1 MAAFT
6 TIAAATVAVGS
17 SVAKGIFAGDAAK
30 TAARQAG
37 RFELEKKQLE
47 EESIAKLEQNF
58 LDEVRV
64 ATDIYDR
71 KLQQD
76 NVTGATIIEA
86 AQEGDQ
92 RGVAATAGKVKAA
105 TDLQTDKTA
114 EKFADQ
120 KLNIDLARAAADEK
134 SAEEIAA
141 LMDDRAA
148 AAGVKADALNKQ
160 AADLRGQ
167 ATSSFLDAGVSAL
180 QIGIGAFGGMAGGKN
195 AQGKAADALAE
206 SSGMSRAEMSRA
218 DALKQVAGLSRNELR
233 NIRKTGVMPTVTPTT
248 TTTSAAAPTTT
259 SSASLP
265 SVGGI
270 PNLNMNSLMEQYFQT
285 PEGKAFSLMEQYFQT
300 PEGKAFLQEQQQK
313 EAGALADFNKI
324 LGGYGDFNSF
334 GNLLSQFT
342 N

>member
-47 EESIAKLEQNF
+47 EESIARLEQNF

-105 TDLQTDKTA
+105 TDMQTDKTA

-120 KLNIDLARAAADEK
+120 KLQIDLARGAADEK

-148 AAGVKADALNKQ
+148 AAGVKADALNQQ
-160 AADLRGQ
+160 ADDLKGK
-167 ATSSFLDAGVSAL
+167 ATGAFLDAGVSAL
-180 QIGIGAFGGMAGGKN
+180 QIGIGAFGGMAGGMN
-195 AQGKAADALAE
+195 AQGKAADALSE
-206 SSGMSRAEMSRA
+206 KSGMSRA
-218 DALKQVAGLSRNELR
+218 DALKQVDGLSRNELR
-233 NIRKTGVMPTVTPTT
+233 NIRETGVMPTVTPISTT
-248 TTTSAAAPTTT
+248 TPTTAT
-259 SSASLP
+259 TTATSLP

-270 PNLNMNSLMEQYFQT
+270 QNLDMNSLMEQYFQT
-285 PEGKAFSLMEQYFQT
+285 PEGKLY
-300 PEGKAFLQEQQQK
+300 LQQRQQK
-313 EAGALADFNKI
+313 EAGALEDFNKV
-324 LGGYGDFNSF
+324 LSGFGDFNSF
-334 GNLLSQFT
+334 SNLLTQFT
-342 N
+342 K

>member
-17 SVAKGIFAGDAAK
+17 QVAKGIFAGDAAK

-37 RFELEKKQLE
+37 RFEIEKERLQ

-105 TDLQTDKTA
+105 TDMQTDKTA

-148 AAGVKADALNKQ
+148 AAGVKADALNQQ
-160 AADLRGQ
+160 ADDLSGQ
-167 ATSSFLDAGVSAL
+167 STDSFLSAGVSAL
-180 QIGIGAFGGMAGGKN
+180 QFGIGAFGGLGGGKN
-195 AQGKAADALAE
+195 MQGKAADSLVA
-206 SSGMSRAEMSRA
+206 SGEFSDRAE
-218 DALKQVAGLSRNELR
+218 ALKSLDGLSRKNLR
-233 NIRKTGVMPTVTPTT
+233 KVIETGRPYATPVSTLKPEGISTTGVSDLLGAVGAGLAGKTATPTA
-248 TTTSAAAPTTT
+248 TSTGT
-259 SSASLP
+259 STDAEGAGQMINMASLLQAYA
-265 SVGGI
+265 
-270 PNLNMNSLMEQYFQT
+270 NT
-285 PEGKAFSLMEQYFQT
+285 PEGKKL
-300 PEGKAFLQEQQQK
+300 LEQQNR
-313 EAGALADFNKI
+313 DMF
-324 LGGYGDFNSF
+324 SF
-334 GNLLSQFT
+334 GQLKANFENPFGDLTSILEQ
-342 N
+342 

>member
-206 SSGMSRAEMSRA
+206 SSGMSRA

-285 PEGKAFSLMEQYFQT
+285 PEGKAF
-300 PEGKAFLQEQQQK
+300 LQEQQQK

>member
-47 EESIAKLEQNF
+47 EESIARLEQNF

-120 KLNIDLARAAADEK
+120 KLTIDLARASADEK
-134 SAEEIAA
+134 SSEEIAA

-160 AADLRGQ
+160 ADDLKGQ

-195 AQGKAADALAE
+195 AQGKAADALVDK
-206 SSGMSRAEMSRA
+206 SGGALSRTA
-218 DALKQVAGLSRNELR
+218 ALDQVKGLSRNELR
-233 NIRKTGVMPTVTPTT
+233 SIRKTGAMPTLAPTT
-248 TTTSAAAPTTT
+248 SAAPTTT
-259 SSASLP
+259 SATSLP

-270 PNLNMNSLMEQYFQT
+270 PNLDMNSLMQQYLQT
-285 PEGKAFSLMEQYFQT
+285 PEGKAY
-300 PEGKAFLQEQQQK
+300 LQEQQQK
-313 EAGALADFNKI
+313 ESGAIADFNKI

>member
-105 TDLQTDKTA
+105 TDMQTDKTA

-120 KLNIDLARAAADEK
+120 KLNIDLARASADEK
-134 SAEEIAA
+134 SAEDIAA

-148 AAGVKADALNKQ
+148 AAGVKADALNQQ
-160 AADLRGQ
+160 AADLKGQ

-195 AQGKAADALAE
+195 AQGKAADALAK
-206 SSGMSRAEMSRA
+206 SSGISRA

-233 NIRKTGVMPTVTPTT
+233 NIRKTGVIPTVTPTSAT
-248 TTTSAAAPTTT
+248 TPTVAPNTAT
-259 SSASLP
+259 SLP
-265 SVGGI
+265 SIGGF
-270 PNLNMNSLMEQYFQT
+270 PNPAQMNSLMEQYLQT
-285 PEGKAFSLMEQYFQT
+285 PEGKAY
-300 PEGKAFLQEQQQK
+300 LQEQQQK

-334 GNLLSQFT
+334 GNLLSQFAR
-342 N
+342 

>member
-105 TDLQTDKTA
+105 TDMQTDKTA

-134 SAEEIAA
+134 SAEDIAA

-148 AAGVKADALNKQ
+148 AAGVKADALNQQ
-160 AADLRGQ
+160 AADLKGQ

-195 AQGKAADALAE
+195 AQGKAADALAK
-206 SSGMSRAEMSRA
+206 SSGISRA

-233 NIRKTGVMPTVTPTT
+233 NIRKTGVIPTVTPTSAT
-248 TTTSAAAPTTT
+248 TPTVAPNTAT
-259 SSASLP
+259 SLP
-265 SVGGI
+265 SIGGF
-270 PNLNMNSLMEQYFQT
+270 PNPAQMNSLMEQYLQT
-285 PEGKAFSLMEQYFQT
+285 PEGKAY
-300 PEGKAFLQEQQQK
+300 LQEQQQK

-334 GNLLSQFT
+334 GNLLSQFAR
-342 N
+342 

>member
-105 TDLQTDKTA
+105 TDMQTDKTA

-148 AAGVKADALNKQ
+148 AAGVKADALNQQ
-160 AADLRGQ
+160 AADLKGQ

-195 AQGKAADALAE
+195 AQGKAADALSK
-206 SSGMSRAEMSRA
+206 SSGISRS

-233 NIRKTGVMPTVTPTT
+233 NIRKTGVMPTVTPTSAT
-248 TTTSAAAPTTT
+248 TPTVAPTSAT
-259 SSASLP
+259 SLP

-270 PNLNMNSLMEQYFQT
+270 PNLDMNSLMQQYLQT
-285 PEGKAFSLMEQYFQT
+285 PEGKAY
-300 PEGKAFLQEQQQK
+300 LQEQQQIGS
-313 EAGALADFNKI
+313 GALADFNKI

>member
-206 SSGMSRAEMSRA
+206 SSGMSRA

-233 NIRKTGVMPTVTPTT
+233 NIRKTGSMPTVSPTT
-248 TTTSAAAPTTT
+248 TTTTTSVAAPTTT

-270 PNLNMNSLMEQYFQT
+270 PNLNMN
-285 PEGKAFSLMEQYFQT
+285 SLMEQYFQT

>member
-134 SAEEIAA
+134 SSEEIAA

-148 AAGVKADALNKQ
+148 AAGVKADALNQQ
-160 AADLRGQ
+160 AADLSGQ

-195 AQGKAADALAE
+195 AQGKAADALAK
-206 SSGMSRAEMSRA
+206 SSGMSRA
-218 DALKQVAGLSRNELR
+218 DALKQVSGLSRNELR
-233 NIRKTGVMPTVTPTT
+233 NIKKTGVMPTVTPTSATTPTVST
-248 TTTSAAAPTTT
+248 TTAT
-259 SSASLP
+259 SLP

-270 PNLNMNSLMEQYFQT
+270 PNLDMNSLMGQYLQT
-285 PEGKAFSLMEQYFQT
+285 PEGKAY
-300 PEGKAFLQEQQQK
+300 LQEQQQK

>member
-105 TDLQTDKTA
+105 TDMQTDKTA

-134 SAEEIAA
+134 SAEDIAA

-148 AAGVKADALNKQ
+148 AAGVKADALNQQ
-160 AADLRGQ
+160 ADDLKGQ

-195 AQGKAADALAE
+195 AQGKAADALAQ
-206 SSGMSRAEMSRA
+206 SSGMSRA
-218 DALKQVAGLSRNELR
+218 DALNQVAGLSRNELR
-233 NIRKTGVMPTVTPTT
+233 NIRKTGVMPTVTPTSAT
-248 TTTSAAAPTTT
+248 TTTTTPTTAT
-259 SSASLP
+259 SLP

-270 PNLNMNSLMEQYFQT
+270 GNLDMNSLMEQYFQT
-285 PEGKAFSLMEQYFQT
+285 PEGKAF
-300 PEGKAFLQEQQQK
+300 LQGQQQQ

>member
-105 TDLQTDKTA
+105 TDMQTDKTA

-134 SAEEIAA
+134 SAEEISA

-148 AAGVKADALNKQ
+148 AAGVKADALNQQ
-160 AADLRGQ
+160 AADLSGQ

-195 AQGKAADALAE
+195 AQGKAADALAN
-206 SSGMSRAEMSRA
+206 SSGMSRT
-218 DALKQVAGLSRNELR
+218 DALNQVAGLSRNELR
-233 NIRKTGVMPTVTPTT
+233 NIRKTGVMPTVTPTST
-248 TTTSAAAPTTT
+248 TAPTTAT
-259 SSASLP
+259 SLS
-265 SVGGI
+265 SVGGVQ
-270 PNLNMNSLMEQYFQT
+270 NLDMNSLMQQYLQT
-285 PEGKAFSLMEQYFQT
+285 PEGNAY
-300 PEGKAFLQEQQQK
+300 LQEQQQK

-324 LGGYGDFNSF
+324 LSGYGDFNSF

>member
-6 TIAAATVAVGS
+6 TIAAATVTVGS
-17 SVAKGIFAGDAAK
+17 QVAKGIFAGDAAK

-37 RFELEKKQLE
+37 RFELEKERLQ

-76 NVTGATIIEA
+76 NITGATIIEA

-105 TDLQTDKTA
+105 TDMQTDKTA

-120 KLNIDLARAAADEK
+120 KLNIDLARAQADEK

-148 AAGVKADALNKQ
+148 AAGVKADALNQQ
-160 AADLRGQ
+160 ADDLSGQ
-167 ATSSFLDAGVSAL
+167 ATDSFLSAGVSAL
-180 QIGIGAFGGMAGGKN
+180 QFGIGAFGGLGGGKN
-195 AQGKAADALAE
+195 MQGKAADSLVA
-206 SSGMSRAEMSRA
+206 SGEFADRAE
-218 DALKQVAGLSRNELR
+218 ALKSLDGLSRKNLR
-233 NIRKTGVMPTVTPTT
+233 QVIETGRPYATPVSTLKPKGISTGVSDLLGAVGAGLAGKTATPTA
-248 TTTSAAAPTTT
+248 TSTGT
-259 SSASLP
+259 STDAEGAGQMINMSSL
-265 SVGGI
+265 
-270 PNLNMNSLMEQYFQT
+270 LQAYAQT
-285 PEGKAFSLMEQYFQT
+285 PEGKKL
-300 PEGKAFLQEQQQK
+300 LEQQNEDMLSFGQLK
-313 EAGALADFNKI
+313 DKFENPFGDLTSI
-324 LGGYGDFNSF
+324 LG
-334 GNLLSQFT
+334 Q
-342 N
+342 

>member
-134 SAEEIAA
+134 SSEEIAA

-148 AAGVKADALNKQ
+148 AAGVKADALNQQ

-195 AQGKAADALAE
+195 AQGKAADALAK
-206 SSGMSRAEMSRA
+206 SSGMSRA

-233 NIRKTGVMPTVTPTT
+233 NIRKTGVMPTVTPTSVT
-248 TTTSAAAPTTT
+248 TPTVEPTTAT
-259 SSASLP
+259 SLP

-270 PNLNMNSLMEQYFQT
+270 PNLNINSLMEQYLQT
-285 PEGKAFSLMEQYFQT
+285 PEGQAY
-300 PEGKAFLQEQQQK
+300 LQEQQQK

>member
-120 KLNIDLARAAADEK
+120 KLEIDLARAAADEK
-134 SAEEIAA
+134 SAEDIAA

-148 AAGVKADALNKQ
+148 AAGVKADALNQQ

-206 SSGMSRAEMSRA
+206 SSGMSRA

-233 NIRKTGVMPTVTPTT
+233 NIRKTGSMPTVSPTT

-270 PNLNMNSLMEQYFQT
+270 PNLNMN
-285 PEGKAFSLMEQYFQT
+285 SLMEQYFQT

>member
-134 SAEEIAA
+134 SSEEIAA

-148 AAGVKADALNKQ
+148 AAGVKADALNQQ
-160 AADLRGQ
+160 AADLSGQ

-195 AQGKAADALAE
+195 AQGKAADALAK
-206 SSGMSRAEMSRA
+206 SSGVSRA

-233 NIRKTGVMPTVTPTT
+233 NIRKTGVMPTVTPTSAT
-248 TTTSAAAPTTT
+248 TPTVAPNTAT
-259 SSASLP
+259 SLP
-265 SVGGI
+265 SIGGL
-270 PNLNMNSLMEQYFQT
+270 PNPAQINSLMEQYLQT
-285 PEGKAFSLMEQYFQT
+285 PEGKAY
-300 PEGKAFLQEQQQK
+300 LQEQQQK
-313 EAGALADFNKI
+313 EGGALADFNKI

>member
-105 TDLQTDKTA
+105 TDMQTDKTA

-120 KLNIDLARAAADEK
+120 KLNIDLARASADEK

-148 AAGVKADALNKQ
+148 AAGVKADALNQQ
-160 AADLRGQ
+160 AADLKGQ

-195 AQGKAADALAE
+195 AQGKAADALSK
-206 SSGMSRAEMSRA
+206 SSGISRS

-233 NIRKTGVMPTVTPTT
+233 NIRKTGVMPTVTPTSAT
-248 TTTSAAAPTTT
+248 TPTVAPTSAT
-259 SSASLP
+259 SLP

-270 PNLNMNSLMEQYFQT
+270 PNLDMNSLMQQYLQT
-285 PEGKAFSLMEQYFQT
+285 PEGKAY
-300 PEGKAFLQEQQQK
+300 LQEQQQIGS
-313 EAGALADFNKI
+313 GALADFNKI

>member
-148 AAGVKADALNKQ
+148 AAGVKADALNQQ
-160 AADLRGQ
+160 AADLKGQ

-206 SSGMSRAEMSRA
+206 SSGMSRA

-233 NIRKTGVMPTVTPTT
+233 NIRKTGSMPTVSPTT
-248 TTTSAAAPTTT
+248 TTTTTSVAAPTTT

-285 PEGKAFSLMEQYFQT
+285 PEGKAF
-300 PEGKAFLQEQQQK
+300 LQEQQQK
-313 EAGALADFNKI
+313 EAGALADFNEI

>member
-160 AADLRGQ
+160 AADLKGQ

-206 SSGMSRAEMSRA
+206 SSGMSRA

-233 NIRKTGVMPTVTPTT
+233 NIRKTGSMPTVSPTT
-248 TTTSAAAPTTT
+248 TTTTTSVAAPTTT
-259 SSASLP
+259 SSESLP

-270 PNLNMNSLMEQYFQT
+270 PNLNMN
-285 PEGKAFSLMEQYFQT
+285 SLMEQYFQT

>member
-134 SAEEIAA
+134 SSEEIAA

-148 AAGVKADALNKQ
+148 AAGVKADALNQQ
-160 AADLRGQ
+160 AADLSGQ

-195 AQGKAADALAE
+195 AQGKAADALAK
-206 SSGMSRAEMSRA
+206 SSGVSRA

-233 NIRKTGVMPTVTPTT
+233 NIRKTGVMPTVTPTSAT
-248 TTTSAAAPTTT
+248 TPTVAPTSAT
-259 SSASLP
+259 SLP

-270 PNLNMNSLMEQYFQT
+270 PNLDMNSLMQQYLQT
-285 PEGKAFSLMEQYFQT
+285 PEGKAY
-300 PEGKAFLQEQQQK
+300 LQEQQQIGS
-313 EAGALADFNKI
+313 GALADFNKI

>member
-134 SAEEIAA
+134 SSEEIAA

-148 AAGVKADALNKQ
+148 AAGVKADALNQQ
-160 AADLRGQ
+160 AADLKGQ

-195 AQGKAADALAE
+195 AQGKAADALAK
-206 SSGMSRAEMSRA
+206 SSGMSRA
-218 DALKQVAGLSRNELR
+218 DALKQVSGLSRNELR
-233 NIRKTGVMPTVTPTT
+233 NIKKTGVMPTVTPTSATTPTVST
-248 TTTSAAAPTTT
+248 TTAT
-259 SSASLP
+259 SLP

-270 PNLNMNSLMEQYFQT
+270 PNLDMNSLMGQYLQT
-285 PEGKAFSLMEQYFQT
+285 PEGKAY
-300 PEGKAFLQEQQQK
+300 LQEQQQK

>member
-160 AADLRGQ
+160 AADLKGQ

-206 SSGMSRAEMSRA
+206 SSGMSRA

-285 PEGKAFSLMEQYFQT
+285 PEGKAF
-300 PEGKAFLQEQQQK
+300 LQEQQQK

>member
-6 TIAAATVAVGS
+6 TIAAVTVAVGS

-105 TDLQTDKTA
+105 TDMQTDKTA

-148 AAGVKADALNKQ
+148 AAGVKADALNQQ
-160 AADLRGQ
+160 AADLKGQ

-195 AQGKAADALAE
+195 AQGKAADALSK
-206 SSGMSRAEMSRA
+206 SSGISRS

-233 NIRKTGVMPTVTPTT
+233 NIRKTGVMPTVTPTSAT
-248 TTTSAAAPTTT
+248 TPTVAPTTAT
-259 SSASLP
+259 SLP
-265 SVGGI
+265 SVGGV
-270 PNLNMNSLMEQYFQT
+270 PNLNINSLMEQYLQT
-285 PEGKAFSLMEQYFQT
+285 PEGQAY
-300 PEGKAFLQEQQQK
+300 LQQQQQK

-342 N
+342 R

>member
-17 SVAKGIFAGDAAK
+17 KVAKGIFAGDAAK

-37 RFELEKKQLE
+37 RFELEKQQLE
-47 EESIAKLEQNF
+47 EESIARLEQNF

-120 KLNIDLARAAADEK
+120 KLNIDLARASADEK

-141 LMDDRAA
+141 LTDDRAA
-148 AAGVKADALNKQ
+148 AAGVKTDALNQQ
-160 AADLRGQ
+160 AD
-167 ATSSFLDAGVSAL
+167 
-180 QIGIGAFGGMAGGKN
+180 N
-195 AQGKAADALAE
+195 
-206 SSGMSRAEMSRA
+206 
-218 DALKQVAGLSRNELR
+218 
-233 NIRKTGVMPTVTPTT
+233 
-248 TTTSAAAPTTT
+248 
-259 SSASLP
+259 
-265 SVGGI
+265 
-270 PNLNMNSLMEQYFQT
+270 
-285 PEGKAFSLMEQYFQT
+285 
-300 PEGKAFLQEQQQK
+300 
-313 EAGALADFNKI
+313 
-324 LGGYGDFNSF
+324 
-334 GNLLSQFT
+334 
-342 N
+342 

>member
-105 TDLQTDKTA
+105 TDMQTDKTA

-120 KLNIDLARAAADEK
+120 KLNIDLARASADEK

-148 AAGVKADALNKQ
+148 AAGVKADALNQQ
-160 AADLRGQ
+160 AADLKGQ

-195 AQGKAADALAE
+195 AQGKAADALSK
-206 SSGMSRAEMSRA
+206 SSGISRS

-233 NIRKTGVMPTVTPTT
+233 NIRKTGVMPTVTPTSAT
-248 TTTSAAAPTTT
+248 TPTVAPTTAT
-259 SSASLP
+259 SLP
-265 SVGGI
+265 SVGGV
-270 PNLNMNSLMEQYFQT
+270 PNLNINSLMEQYLQT
-285 PEGKAFSLMEQYFQT
+285 PEGQAY
-300 PEGKAFLQEQQQK
+300 LQQQQQK

-342 N
+342 R

>member
-105 TDLQTDKTA
+105 TDMQTDKTA

-141 LMDDRAA
+141 LMDDRAQ
-148 AAGVKADALNKQ
+148 AAGVKADALNQQ
-160 AADLRGQ
+160 AADLKGQ

-195 AQGKAADALAE
+195 AQGKAADALSK
-206 SSGMSRAEMSRA
+206 SSGISRS

-233 NIRKTGVMPTVTPTT
+233 NIRKTGVMPTVTPTSAT
-248 TTTSAAAPTTT
+248 TPTVAPTSAT
-259 SSASLP
+259 SLP

-270 PNLNMNSLMEQYFQT
+270 PNLDMNSLMQQYLQT
-285 PEGKAFSLMEQYFQT
+285 PEGKAY
-300 PEGKAFLQEQQQK
+300 LQEQQQIGS
-313 EAGALADFNKI
+313 GALADFNKI

>member
-160 AADLRGQ
+160 AADLKGQ

-206 SSGMSRAEMSRA
+206 SSGMSRA

-233 NIRKTGVMPTVTPTT
+233 NIRKTGSMPTVSPTT
-248 TTTSAAAPTTT
+248 TTTTTSVAAPTTT

-270 PNLNMNSLMEQYFQT
+270 PNLNMN
-285 PEGKAFSLMEQYFQT
+285 SLMEQYFQT

>member
-105 TDLQTDKTA
+105 TDMQTDKTA

-120 KLNIDLARAAADEK
+120 KLNIDLARASADEQ

-141 LMDDRAA
+141 LMGDRAA
-148 AAGVKADALNKQ
+148 AAGVKADALNQQ
-160 AADLRGQ
+160 AADLKGQ

-195 AQGKAADALAE
+195 AQGKAADALSK
-206 SSGMSRAEMSRA
+206 SSGISRS

-233 NIRKTGVMPTVTPTT
+233 NIRKTGVMPTVTPTSAT
-248 TTTSAAAPTTT
+248 TPTVAPTTATSVAPTTT
-259 SSASLP
+259 SATSLP

-270 PNLNMNSLMEQYFQT
+270 PNLDMNSLMQQYLQT
-285 PEGKAFSLMEQYFQT
+285 PEGKAY
-300 PEGKAFLQEQQQK
+300 LQEQQQIGS
-313 EAGALADFNKI
+313 GALADFNKI

>member
-17 SVAKGIFAGDAAK
+17 QVAKGIFAGDAAK

-37 RFELEKKQLE
+37 RFELEKQQLE
-47 EESIAKLEQNF
+47 EESIARLEQNF

-120 KLNIDLARAAADEK
+120 KLNIDLARASADEK

-148 AAGVKADALNKQ
+148 AAGVKADALNQQ
-160 AADLRGQ
+160 ADDLSGQ
-167 ATSSFLDAGVSAL
+167 ATSSYLDAGVSAL

-195 AQGKAADALAE
+195 AQGKAADALVDQ
-206 SSGMSRAEMSRA
+206 SGGSLSRT
-218 DALKQVAGLSRNELR
+218 DALEQVKGLSRNELKD
-233 NIRKTGVMPTVTPTT
+233 IRKTGTMPTI
-248 TTTSAAAPTTT
+248 APTTNT
-259 SSASLP
+259 ATPLP
-265 SVGGI
+265 SVGGM
-270 PNLNMNSLMEQYFQT
+270 PNLDMNALMQQYLQT
-285 PEGKAFSLMEQYFQT
+285 PEGKAY
-300 PEGKAFLQEQQQK
+300 LQDQQQK
-313 EAGALADFNKI
+313 ETGALADFNKI

-334 GNLLSQFT
+334 GNLLGQFT
-342 N
+342 TQ

>member
-47 EESIAKLEQNF
+47 EESIARLEQNF

-105 TDLQTDKTA
+105 TDMQTDKTA

-120 KLNIDLARAAADEK
+120 KLQIDLARGAADEK

-141 LMDDRAA
+141 LMDDRAS
-148 AAGVKADALNKQ
+148 AAGVKADALNQQ
-160 AADLRGQ
+160 ADDLKGK
-167 ATSSFLDAGVSAL
+167 ATGAFLDAGVSAL
-180 QIGIGAFGGMAGGKN
+180 QIGIGAFGGMAGGMN
-195 AQGKAADALAE
+195 AQGKAADALSE
-206 SSGMSRAEMSRA
+206 KSGMSRA
-218 DALKQVAGLSRNELR
+218 DALKQVDGLSRNELR
-233 NIRKTGVMPTVTPTT
+233 NIRETGVMPTVTPISTT
-248 TTTSAAAPTTT
+248 TPTTAT
-259 SSASLP
+259 TTATSLP

-270 PNLNMNSLMEQYFQT
+270 QNLDMNSLMEQYFQT
-285 PEGKAFSLMEQYFQT
+285 PEGKLY
-300 PEGKAFLQEQQQK
+300 LQQRQQK
-313 EAGALADFNKI
+313 EAGALEDFNKV
-324 LGGYGDFNSF
+324 LSGFGDFNSF
-334 GNLLSQFT
+334 SNLLTQFT
-342 N
+342 K

>member
-37 RFELEKKQLE
+37 RFEIEKKQLE

-105 TDLQTDKTA
+105 TDMQTDKTA

-148 AAGVKADALNKQ
+148 AAGVKADALNQQ
-160 AADLRGQ
+160 AADLKGQ

-195 AQGKAADALAE
+195 AQGKAADALAQ
-206 SSGMSRAEMSRA
+206 SSGMSRA

-233 NIRKTGVMPTVTPTT
+233 NIRKTGSMPTVTPTSAT
-248 TTTSAAAPTTT
+248 TPTVAPTTAT
-259 SSASLP
+259 SLP

-270 PNLNMNSLMEQYFQT
+270 PNLNMN
-285 PEGKAFSLMEQYFQT
+285 SLMEQYFQT

-342 N
+342 R